1 MEAPRLAVHL
11 GSASQEA
18 ERGAVATR
26 RSRAGF
32 SLSAGSRSTARAFVE
47 FWIAI
52 LYSRPRIDALRAIGG
67 AFVSIELET
76 VRHIAR
82 LANLE
87 LSEDEVRVTARE
99 LSAILGYIDKLNELD
114 TARIEPTSHVTRM
127 ERAFREDRVLPS
139 LEVERALA
147 NAPETEDGHFTV
159 PKVIG

>member
-1 MEAPRLAVHL
+1 M
-11 GSASQEA
+11 
-18 ERGAVATR
+18 
-26 RSRAGF
+26 
-32 SLSAGSRSTARAFVE
+32 
-47 FWIAI
+47 
-52 LYSRPRIDALRAIGG
+52 
-67 AFVSIELET
+67 SIELET